1 MRIGEIESSAEY
13 QMDEHFKFLEPDFGF
28 PICKKFVNFPIW
40 KAPEIFNYENSKN
53 SKILQFGKFRKS
65 SI

>member
-28 PICKKFVNFPIW
+28 PICKKFVNFPI
-40 KAPEIFNYENSKN
+40 
-53 SKILQFGKFRKS
+53 
-65 SI
+65 